1 MNEHII
7 LHITCSSHLNLSS
20 KTNKHTRNSR
30 LPSNGIPP
38 GLKGVLPVAINI
50 LSAFNVVMK
59 LSESVT
65 NKLLEPPESAKA
77 AEPWTYVTPAYSS

>member
-1 MNEHII
+1 MII
-7 LHITCSSHLNLSS
+7 KKSISCVHLISHLKQKLNTH
-20 KTNKHTRNSR
+20 KRNNSR

-50 LSAFNVVMK
+50 LSAFNVVIK

-65 NKLLEPPESAKA
+65 NNDDEPPESAKA
-77 AEPWTYVTPAYSS
+77 AEP

>member
-1 MNEHII
+1 M
-7 LHITCSSHLNLSS
+7 TCSSHLSS
-20 KTNKHTRNSR
+20 NIEQKTISNYSR
-30 LPSNGIPP
+30 LPSKGIPP

-50 LSAFNVVMK
+50 LSAFNVVIK

-77 AEPWTYVTPAYSS
+77 AEP